1 MAKKDCYEILGVKRD
16 ASEAD
21 IKKAYRRLAMKY
33 HPDRNPG
40 DKKAEEAFK
49 EAGEAYEILS
59 DPNKKA
65 AYDSYGYAGVD
76 PQMAGSNNGHH
87 GGFDDLSDLFGSIFS
102 GGFGGGGGSRAQH
115 GSDYQYRKELSL
127 EEAVRGAQI
136 TIDIPTEETCKTC
149 NGSGCKPG
157 TSPVTCNYC
166 KGTGTLRVSQGFFTM
181 QQTCPHCRG
190 QGKIIK
196 DPCPSCKGS
205 GKTKKNSSISVN
217 IPPGVDNG
225 SQIRLSGK
233 GGPGH
238 NGGPNG
244 DLYIVIIVKEHPI
257 FERNKKDLYCKV
269 PISFVDAALGGE
281 IEVPTLEGRV
291 KLKIPEGSQT
301 GNLFRVRGKGVI
313 TTNSRIPGDLICEIK
328 VETPVKL
335 TKKQRELLEEFRAS
349 LDNRK
354 HTPQTNS
361 WFDSVKRFFGD

>member
-1 MAKKDCYEILGVKRD
+1 MAKKDCYEILGVSRS
-16 ASEAD
+16 ASEAE

-65 AYDSYGYAGVD
+65 AYDNYGYAGVD
-76 PQMAGSNNGHH
+76 PQMGGSRGSSH
-87 GGFDDLSDLFGSIFS
+87 GFEDLSDLFGSIFS
-102 GGFGGGGGSRAQH
+102 GSFSSGGTRAQQ
-115 GSDYQYRKELSL
+115 GDNYQYRKELTL
-127 EEAVRGAQI
+127 EEAVRGTQI
-136 TIDIPTEETCKTC
+136 TIDIPVEETCTTC

-157 TSPVTCNYC
+157 SSPVTCNYC
-166 KGTGTLRVSQGFFTM
+166 KGSGVLRVSQGFFNM

-196 DPCPSCKGS
+196 DPCSSCRGS
-205 GKTKKNSSISVN
+205 GKTKKNTSINVN

-233 GGPGH
+233 GGPGV

-244 DLYIVIIVKEHPI
+244 DLYIIIMVKDHPI
-257 FERNKKDLYCKV
+257 FERNQRDLYCNV

-301 GNLFRVRGKGVI
+301 GNLFRVRGKGVVS
-313 TTNSRIPGDLICEIK
+313 TNSRIPGDLICKVI

-354 HTPQTNS
+354 HTPQTHS